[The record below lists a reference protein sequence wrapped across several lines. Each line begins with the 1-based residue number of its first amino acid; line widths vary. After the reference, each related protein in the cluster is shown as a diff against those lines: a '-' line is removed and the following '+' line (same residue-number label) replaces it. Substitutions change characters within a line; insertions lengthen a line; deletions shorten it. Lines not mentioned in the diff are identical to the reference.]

1 MANINSKISIFDKIG
16 LPKQLT
22 WGYLGILVFMIGDG
36 LEQGW
41 LSPYVQENGLTMEQ
55 SAMLFTVYGISIAI
69 SSFLSGVMADTY
81 GVRKTM
87 AIGLLLYLVGVCGFA
102 GLGLS
107 SMHYPIMLLTYGFKG
122 LGYPLFA
129 YTFMVWI
136 AYKSP
141 QKTLSTAQGWFWF
154 VFTGGLNVLGTYV
167 AKVGIRTIGEVDTIW
182 LAVIFAL
189 LGSVFALL
197 FNKYDQQI
205 KTNKEGGSKLKDLA
219 KGFTIMKKEPK
230 ILLGGIVRTI
240 NTTSQFAFPVFLPTY
255 MMANGFTLEQ
265 WLSIWAAIFTGNIFF
280 NLIFGIVGDRIGWQ
294 KTVFWFGS
302 VNAAVTVLMFYYAI
316 SLTGNYYI
324 VMVCGILWGISLAG
338 FVPLSALMPSLVKED
353 KGAAVSVL
361 NLGAGL
367 PVFVGP
373 ALVGLFHTLIGPS
386 GLMWLFAG
394 LYVVSA
400 ILMKFITLPKGEQEK
415 IENEQQDEV
424 LDNVILTDT
433 ERVNI

>member
-1 MANINSKISIFDKIG
+1 MENTKSTSIFDKIG
-16 LPKQLT
+16 LPKHLS
-22 WGYLGILVFMIGDG
+22 WGYLGILIFMIGDG

-41 LSPYVQENGLTMEQ
+41 LSPYVQDNGLTMEQ
-55 SAMLFTVYGISIAI
+55 AAMLFTVYGITIAI

-87 AIGLLLYLVGVCGFA
+87 TIGLLLYLVGVCGFA

-136 AYKSP
+136 AYKTP
-141 QKTLSTAQGWFWF
+141 QRKLSSAQGWFWF

-189 LGSVFALL
+189 IGAVFALL
-197 FNKYDQQI
+197 LNKYDQII
-205 KTNKEGGSKLKDLA
+205 KPNKDGGSKLKELT

-230 ILLGGIVRTI
+230 VLLGGIVRTI

-255 MMANGFTLEQ
+255 MIANGFSLEE
-265 WLSIWAAIFTGNIFF
+265 WLSIWAAIFTGNIVF

-302 VNAAVTVLMFYYAI
+302 INAAVTVLMFYYAI

-324 VMVCGILWGISLAG
+324 VMICGILWGISLAG

-353 KGAAVSVL
+353 KGAAVAVL

-373 ALVGLFHTLIGPS
+373 ALVGLFYNLIGAG

-394 LYVVSA
+394 LYVISA
-400 ILMKFITLPKGEQEK
+400 ILMTFITLPKGEQEK
-415 IENEQQDEV
+415 IEQEEDTLVADTIATEV
-424 LDNVILTDT
+424 K
-433 ERVNI
+433 

>member
-1 MANINSKISIFDKIG
+1 MNTSIFDKIG
-16 LPKQLT
+16 LPKQLV
-22 WGYLGILVFMIGDG
+22 WGYLGILIFMIGDG

-41 LSPYVQENGLTMEQ
+41 LSPYVQENGLTMGQ
-55 SAMLFTVYGISIAI
+55 SAMLFTVYGITIAI

-81 GVRKTM
+81 GVRRTM
-87 AIGLLLYLVGVCGFA
+87 TIGLLLYLVGVCGFA

-136 AYKSP
+136 AYKTP
-141 QKTLSTAQGWFWF
+141 QKKLSSAQGWFWF
-154 VFTGGLNVLGTYV
+154 VFTCGLNVLGTYV
-167 AKVGIRTIGEVDTIW
+167 AKIGIRTIGEVDTIW
-182 LAVIFAL
+182 LAVVFAL
-189 LGSVFALL
+189 LGAVCALVL
-197 FNKYDQQI
+197 NKYDQKI
-205 KTNKEGGSKLKDLA
+205 KSNKDGGSKLKDLS

-230 ILLGGIVRTI
+230 ILIGGIVRTI
-240 NTTSQFAFPVFLPTY
+240 NTTPQFAFPVFLPIY

-324 VMVCGILWGISLAG
+324 VMACGVLWGISLAG

-373 ALVGLFHTLIGPS
+373 ALVGLFYSLIGPG

-400 ILMKFITLPKGEQEK
+400 ILMRFMTLPKEQNK
-415 IENEQQDEV
+415 I
-424 LDNVILTDT
+424 
-433 ERVNI
+433 

>member
-1 MANINSKISIFDKIG
+1 MENIKTTSIFDKIG

-22 WGYLGILVFMIGDG
+22 WGYLGILIFMIGDG

-41 LSPYVQENGLTMEQ
+41 LSPYVQENGLSMEQ
-55 SAMLFTVYGISIAI
+55 SAMLFTVYGITIAI

-141 QKTLSTAQGWFWF
+141 QKKLSSAQGWFWF
-154 VFTGGLNVLGTYV
+154 VFTGGLNVIGTYV

-189 LGSVFALL
+189 LGAVFALL
-197 FNKYDQQI
+197 INKYDQQI
-205 KTNKEGGSKLKDLA
+205 KPKEEGSSKLKELS

-324 VMVCGILWGISLAG
+324 VMACGILWGISLAG

-373 ALVGLFHTLIGPS
+373 ALVGLFYTLIGPA
-386 GLMWLFAG
+386 GLMWLFSI
-394 LYVVSA
+394 LYVISA
-400 ILMKFITLPKGEQEK
+400 ILMRFITLPKGEQER
-415 IENEQQDEV
+415 IEKEEQDGV
-424 LDNVILTDT
+424 LDNALSDNEKATI
-433 ERVNI
+433 

>member
-1 MANINSKISIFDKIG
+1 MKKAEMNTSIFDKIG
-16 LPKQLT
+16 LPKQLV
-22 WGYLGILVFMIGDG
+22 WGYLGILIFMIGDG

-41 LSPYVQENGLTMEQ
+41 LSPYVQENGLTMGQ
-55 SAMLFTVYGISIAI
+55 SAMLFTVYGITIAI

-81 GVRKTM
+81 GVRRTM
-87 AIGLLLYLVGVCGFA
+87 TIGLLLYLVGVCGFA

-136 AYKSP
+136 AYKTP
-141 QKTLSTAQGWFWF
+141 QKKLSSAQGWFWF
-154 VFTGGLNVLGTYV
+154 VFTCGLNVLGTYV
-167 AKVGIRTIGEVDTIW
+167 AKIGIRTIGEVDTIW
-182 LAVIFAL
+182 LAVVFAL
-189 LGSVFALL
+189 LGAVCALVL
-197 FNKYDQQI
+197 NKYDQKI
-205 KTNKEGGSKLKDLA
+205 KSNKDGGSKLKDLS

-230 ILLGGIVRTI
+230 ILIGGIVRTI
-240 NTTSQFAFPVFLPTY
+240 NTTPQFAFPVFLPIY

-324 VMVCGILWGISLAG
+324 VMACGVLWGISLAG

-373 ALVGLFHTLIGPS
+373 ALVGLFYSLIGPG

-400 ILMKFITLPKGEQEK
+400 ILMRFMTLPKEQNK
-415 IENEQQDEV
+415 I
-424 LDNVILTDT
+424 
-433 ERVNI
+433 

>member
-1 MANINSKISIFDKIG
+1 MNNIKSTSIFDKIG
-16 LPKQLT
+16 LPKQLS
-22 WGYLGILVFMIGDG
+22 WGYLGILIFMIGDG

-41 LSPYVQENGLTMEQ
+41 LSPYVQENGLSMEQ
-55 SAMLFTVYGISIAI
+55 SAMLFTVYGITIAI

-102 GLGLS
+102 GLGLA

-136 AYKSP
+136 AYKTP
-141 QKTLSTAQGWFWF
+141 QKKLSTAQGWFWF
-154 VFTGGLNVLGTYV
+154 VFTGGLNVIGTYV
-167 AKVGIRTIGEVDTIW
+167 AKIGLKTIGEVDTIW

-189 LGSVFALL
+189 LGAVCALL
-197 FNKYDQQI
+197 LNKYDQKI
-205 KTNKEGGSKLKDLA
+205 KVNKEGGSKLKDLS

-230 ILLGGIVRTI
+230 ILMGGIVRTI

-255 MMANGFTLEQ
+255 MMAHGFSLEQ

-324 VMVCGILWGISLAG
+324 VMACGILWGISLAG

-373 ALVGLFHTLIGPS
+373 ALVGLFYKLIGTG

-400 ILMKFITLPKGEQEK
+400 ILMTFITLPKGEQER
-415 IENEQQDEV
+415 IEKEEELAENTV
-424 LDNVILTDT
+424 LADV
-433 ERVNI
+433 EKVNI